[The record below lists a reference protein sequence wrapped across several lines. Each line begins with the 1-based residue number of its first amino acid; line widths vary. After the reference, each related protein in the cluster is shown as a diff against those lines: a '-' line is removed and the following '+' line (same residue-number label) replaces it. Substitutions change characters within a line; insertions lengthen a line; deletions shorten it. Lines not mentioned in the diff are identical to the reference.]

1 MWGIGLVLNMR
12 EKLFTKLYVNRIAI
26 IILAI
31 LVLGTPVFVKGI
43 DFVKGVE
50 PYHNQRLA
58 DLVGGINIPD
68 SDPLSFGSRTFFYS
82 VGTPFLLHYIEK
94 IFPANIVLNL
104 LPFILGVLFVILC
117 FFILKKYQ
125 IEERLILIAST
136 VLIFSPPFIYTFTVF
151 NSFTVPVFL
160 NILAI
165 LLLLTDKK
173 ILNAIAVI
181 LFLLMPFFGYIH
193 AIFSLLFLIL
203 YDLRRHTSFIKI
215 VVLCIFSLLVLVY
228 LKQFDQF
235 SLTYLIYERDLLLR
249 IVSEFGGN
257 FGISIFSVFLI
268 FFGLR
273 HLWKSKYAYSQIYF
287 SLIVLFFIFLINQ
300 KASIYLTLIMSPVIA
315 LGLIELHN
323 AKWESGVIKNLT
335 LILLISGLIFSGLGF
350 VAKIPQLPPSQEMIE
365 SLQFIRDSSNLNDV
379 IFSHQTNGVLINSIA
394 LRKNVLDENFMY
406 APQLKERVNDANSL
420 FHSRDFEVTKS
431 ILQKYNIGYVYIT
444 PDMKNG
450 LVWNEPEEGLL
461 FVLKFSGDNFRE
473 VYSQEGIEV
482 WRVNF

>member
-1 MWGIGLVLNMR
+1 
-12 EKLFTKLYVNRIAI
+12 
-26 IILAI
+26 
-31 LVLGTPVFVKGI
+31 
-43 DFVKGVE
+43 
-50 PYHNQRLA
+50 
-58 DLVGGINIPD
+58 
-68 SDPLSFGSRTFFYS
+68 
-82 VGTPFLLHYIEK
+82 
-94 IFPANIVLNL
+94 
-104 LPFILGVLFVILC
+104 
-117 FFILKKYQ
+117 
-125 IEERLILIAST
+125 
-136 VLIFSPPFIYTFTVF
+136 
-151 NSFTVPVFL
+151 
-160 NILAI
+160 
-165 LLLLTDKK
+165 
-173 ILNAIAVI
+173 
-181 LFLLMPFFGYIH
+181 
-193 AIFSLLFLIL
+193 
-203 YDLRRHTSFIKI
+203 
-215 VVLCIFSLLVLVY
+215 
-228 LKQFDQF
+228 
-235 SLTYLIYERDLLLR
+235 
-249 IVSEFGGN
+249 
-257 FGISIFSVFLI
+257 
-268 FFGLR
+268 
-273 HLWKSKYAYSQIYF
+273 
-287 SLIVLFFIFLINQ
+287 
-300 KASIYLTLIMSPVIA
+300 MSPVIA

-406 APQLKERVNDANSL
+406 APQLKERLNDANSL